1 MDTVNIILE
10 LLKTQNKQQKDLTKY
25 LGISDSSVAEWKKG
39 KTKSYKKHID
49 KIADFFGVSIDYLL
63 GKSSNVVLTSAQPV
77 DSSQMISVPVLGRV
91 AAGKNCYAEKDIM
104 GYELVSPDTLREGY
118 DYIYLKVKGDSMEPF
133 LMDGDYVLV
142 QIRDVVRSGVYAVV
156 IVDGEDGLVKK
167 MEYDDEH
174 ISLISINPYYPPRN
188 FVGDEMN
195 RVKVIGKVV
204 EVKRKI

>member
-1 MDTVNIILE
+1 MTFVERVLE
-10 LLKTQNKQQKDLTKY
+10 LIEENNITKNKLLTDLK
-25 LGISDSSVAEWKKG
+25 LGKNSFVNWLERGTIPSGDVL
-39 KTKSYKKHID
+39 I
-49 KIADFFGVSIDYLL
+49 KIADYFNVSVDYLL
-63 GKSSNVVLTSAQPV
+63 GKTSNIILESAQPV
-77 DSSQMISVPVLGRV
+77 DSSQMISIPVLGRV